1 MALRKTLG
9 KRLFDSWRVRSP
21 TVTLERSPIS
31 SRTLQPLAAPN
42 ASKANFHRD
51 FITSP
56 DSAEKGFFRRFL
68 QRRAMYQSS
77 SRLPEFLSL
86 PVGDKLRE
94 KLRGMNITGD
104 RLKLDGLSPPV
115 PADSADTPYGISV
128 HDARKIL
135 RVSKMEK
142 LKAKLGEIQRSS
154 ISYSEFVGI
163 CVEVCE
169 NEDQGVEYAKTFDES
184 GNVIVL
190 GNVVFL
196 RPEQVQMYSGPC
208 LLMSVLT
215 KRSKVPLIFTQNDRI
230 CPHWLLKNK
239 TENLETVWI
248 T

>member
-1 MALRKTLG
+1 
-9 KRLFDSWRVRSP
+9 
-21 TVTLERSPIS
+21 
-31 SRTLQPLAAPN
+31 
-42 ASKANFHRD
+42 
-51 FITSP
+51 
-56 DSAEKGFFRRFL
+56 
-68 QRRAMYQSS
+68 MYQSS
-77 SRLPEFLSL
+77 STLPEFLSL
-86 PVGDKLRE
+86 PVGEKLRE
-94 KLRGMNITGD
+94 KLRGINITGD

-135 RVSKMEK
+135 RVSQMEK

-196 RPEQVQMYSGPC
+196 RPEQVQIYSGPC